1 MISLDSATNRQLSE
15 VACRLEAQFKLVDIL
30 KVLPIAESSVHY
42 WKRKFKKEDP
52 DEPLRVAIRTIWEA
66 DNHYGVRR
74 VYLELRKQPEFVKVN
89 HKKVQRFMHEMGL
102 KGVGYNKQ
110 SRKYDSSKGPEGK
123 RVKNKIHRRFKTDRP
138 LQKLSSDVTEFKVP
152 ATGEKVY
159 LEPILDMYNNEI
171 LTHSI
176 STRPNL
182 EFTLQPLNQLV
193 ERMPELSYR
202 TTIHTDQ
209 GWQYR
214 HRSWRKTLKK
224 NRIIQSMSRR
234 ATALDNAVMESFFNK
249 LKVEIGP
256 LNNYSSAKELID
268 AINNWILYY
277 NNTRIQAKL

>member
-1 MISLDSATNRQLSE
+1 M
-15 VACRLEAQFKLVDIL
+15 
-30 KVLPIAESSVHY
+30 HY

-74 VYLELRKQPEFVKVN
+74 VYLELRKQPEFAKVN

-277 NNTRIQAKL
+277 NNTRIQAKLNRHSPVEYRQMAA

>member
-1 MISLDSATNRQLSE
+1 M
-15 VACRLEAQFKLVDIL
+15 
-30 KVLPIAESSVHY
+30 HY

-52 DEPLRVAIRTIWEA
+52 DEPLRVAIRTIREA

-74 VYLELRKQPEFVKVN
+74 VYLELRKQPEFAKVN
-89 HKKVQRFMHEMGL
+89 HKKIQRLMHEMGL

-277 NNTRIQAKL
+277 NNTRIQVKLNGHSPVEYRQMAA